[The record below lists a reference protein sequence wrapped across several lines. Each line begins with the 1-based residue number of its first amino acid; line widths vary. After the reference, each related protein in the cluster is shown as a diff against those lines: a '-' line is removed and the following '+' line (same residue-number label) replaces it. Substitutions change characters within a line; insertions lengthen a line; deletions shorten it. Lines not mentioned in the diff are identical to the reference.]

1 MPYIWDKVKARY
13 KDTKTGRF
21 ISGKQVSE
29 LAKASIQETGKLVSR
44 LGSKEVRT
52 VLREEVKRETI
63 RQYLLGR
70 GGEAVMSQKDWGT
83 VGGIIK
89 EQYSHLDDFAEGIDE
104 LSDAEVEARSFMYL
118 NSAREGLEKGK
129 REAAD
134 ESGEAKQERWVLG
147 GKNPCDD
154 CKELADMGWVDI
166 GELGQFPGDGGTAC
180 LTNCEC
186 EIEYSGGGEED

>member
-1 MPYIWDKVKARY
+1 MPYVWDKVKARY

-29 LAKASIQETGKLVSR
+29 LARASIQETGKIVSR
-44 LGSKEVRT
+44 LGPKEMRT

-70 GGEAVMSQKDWGT
+70 GGEAVMSPHDWGT
-83 VGGIIK
+83 VGSIIK
-89 EQYSHLDDFAEGIDE
+89 DQYSYLDDFAQGIDE

-129 REAAD
+129 REAAE
-134 ESGEAKQERWVLG
+134 ESDYTEERWVLG
-147 GKNPCDD
+147 GNNPCDD

-166 GELGQFPGDGGTAC
+166 GELGQFPGDGETAC
-180 LTNCEC
+180 KTNCEC
-186 EIEYSGGGEED
+186 EIEYRSTED